1 MFEKSKISIVIAD
14 DHPMVLKGLYNE
26 FNENNYNVVGKA
38 KDGMQAL
45 EEIVTHKP
53 VIALLDIDM
62 PLLTGFEVIKIAKEK
77 GIDTK
82 FIILSFHKES
92 EYISKAQVLQINGYL
107 LKEDSF
113 SEIERCINAVLKDET
128 YFSSSFSPSS
138 ISNASEELI
147 KLKRLTPSEKTILK
161 LIAKQLSS
169 NQIAEQLYV
178 SVRTVEKHRS
188 NIILKLNLESHTAN
202 ALSIWANSNRTIIN
216 EL

>member
-77 GIDTK
+77 GLDTK

-113 SEIERCINAVLKDET
+113 SEIERCIKAVLKDET

-202 ALSIWANSNRTIIN
+202 ALSIWATTNRTIIN